1 MKREITFRPA
11 FDRRHEDPKKNYGIH
26 GVDMLWILEGKLGAV
41 QFLVY
46 TGWQLPHIKDSEP
59 MAADLGYHSPKPRY
73 EGHTPMSGEC
83 KHVKGGKCYYDGS
96 GLNADRVLE
105 ILRREGS
112 DGVWRELEEY
122 YTETF
127 GGLE

>member
-1 MKREITFRPA
+1 
-11 FDRRHEDPKKNYGIH
+11 
-26 GVDMLWILEGKLGAV
+26 
-41 QFLVY
+41 
-46 TGWQLPHIKDSEP
+46 
-59 MAADLGYHSPKPRY
+59 
-73 EGHTPMSGEC
+73 MSGEC

-96 GLNADRVLE
+96 GLNADRVFE